1 MKLDV
6 EGYRNYDKSEFDRQ
20 TPLSEDDTY
29 LEEVYNK
36 MHKLEE
42 FTDPKS
48 YKTYDELK
56 TKLISVLGEDAVGGA
71 PTIRDEVKLGNSSP
85 PPSMKT
91 EEILEDE
98 IPDFNETAE
107 DTSSKKKDEDDTMS
121 YFANLVND
129 D

>member
-1 MKLDV
+1 
-6 EGYRNYDKSEFDRQ
+6 
-20 TPLSEDDTY
+20 
-29 LEEVYNK
+29 

-48 YKTYDELK
+48 YKTYSELK
-56 TKLISVLGEDAVGGA
+56 AKLISVLGEEAVGGA
-71 PTIRDEVKLGNSSP
+71 PSMNDEVKLGNSSP
-85 PPSMKT
+85 APTMKT